1 MRIALSLLALF
12 AIAVAAALLAGNNQ
26 GTITLFWPP
35 YRLDLSLNLVLALA
49 LGVFLVL
56 HLALRALS
64 LLFNMPREARRWRIQ
79 HRERAMFVAM
89 LDSLAHL
96 VAGRFIRARK
106 AAEMVLLQEGVLH
119 RGGEKPI
126 YGDRLRSMAHL
137 LAAESA
143 HSLQNREDRENH
155 LRQALSQS
163 DKRNA
168 QETREGVQLRAARW
182 ALDDRDAAGS
192 LRRLEE
198 LPHGASRRTAAMR
211 LRLKAA
217 RLGGQTTTALETA
230 RLLAK
235 HRAFSVAAGQSIV
248 RGLVLELINA
258 THDAAQLDRVWAT
271 LDAAERVDPDIAII
285 AAQRLLRLHGDV
297 ALSRLWLLPIW
308 ELALQG
314 VAVGLTASDKSGN
327 QSTAQELTQ
336 DQRVGLIET
345 LELSFAQTSGTSD
358 TSDSS
363 GTSGTSVAP
372 DTPDAAWLTRI
383 EGAQLRFPGD
393 PMLQYLA
400 GMTCMHL
407 KLWGKAQQLLTHSLP
422 QLRSARLARKAWL
435 TLAALAEQR
444 GDAPAATQA
453 LKKALSSV

>member
-35 YRLDLSLNLVLALA
+35 YRVDLSLNLVLAVM
-49 LGVFLVL
+49 LGAFLVL

-64 LLFNMPREARRWRIQ
+64 LLFGMPREARRWRIQ

-89 LDSLAHL
+89 VDSLAHL

-106 AAEMVLLQEGVLH
+106 SAEMVLLQEGVLH

-143 HSLQNREDRENH
+143 HSLQNREDREAH
-155 LRQALSQS
+155 FREALSQS
-163 DKRNA
+163 NKRDA

-182 ALDDRDAAGS
+182 ALDDRDAAAT
-192 LRRLEE
+192 LRWLEE
-198 LPHGASRRTAAMR
+198 LPHGASRRTVAMR

-248 RGLVLELINA
+248 RGLVLELIGT
-258 THDAAQLDRVWAT
+258 THDAAQLEKVWAA
-271 LDAAERVDPDIAII
+271 LDAAERTNPDVAII
-285 AAQRLLRLHGDV
+285 AAKRLLSLHGEV
-297 ALSRLWLLPIW
+297 AQSRAWLLPVW
-308 ELALQG
+308 DQMLAS
-314 VAVGLTASDKSGN
+314 VAAVVSQADPAARQPLMP
-327 QSTAQELTQ
+327 ELTQ

-345 LELSFAQTSGTSD
+345 LEQGFAQT
-358 TSDSS
+358 
-363 GTSGTSVAP
+363 P
-372 DTPDAAWLTRI
+372 DAPDAAWLTRI

-393 PMLQYLA
+393 PTLQYLA

-407 KLWGKAQQLLTHSLP
+407 KLWGKAQQLLTQSLP
-422 QLRSARLARKAWL
+422 QLRSVKLARSAWL
-435 TLAALAEQR
+435 NLALLAEQR

>member
-35 YRLDLSLNLVLALA
+35 YRVDLSLNLVLALT
-49 LGVFLVL
+49 LGAFLVL

-64 LLFNMPREARRWRIQ
+64 LLFGMPREARRWRIQ

-106 AAEMVLLQEGVLH
+106 SAEMVLLQEGVLH
-119 RGGEKPI
+119 RGGEKAI
-126 YGDRLRSMAHL
+126 YADRLRSMAHL

-143 HSLQNREDRENH
+143 HSLQNREDRETH

-163 DKRNA
+163 DRRNA

-192 LRRLEE
+192 LRWLEE
-198 LPHGASRRTAAMR
+198 LPHGASRRTVAMR

-271 LDAAERVDPDIAII
+271 LDAADRIDPDIAI
-285 AAQRLLRLHGDV
+285 AAALRLLSLHGDV

-314 VAVGLTASDKSGN
+314 VAVGLTAGKSVN
-327 QSTAQELTQ
+327 QLPAQALTQ

-345 LELSFAQTSGTSD
+345 LELGFAQTSD
-358 TSDSS
+358 T
-363 GTSGTSVAP
+363 P

-422 QLRSARLARKAWL
+422 QLRSDRLARKAWL

-453 LKKALSSV
+453 LKKALSSE

>member
-1 MRIALSLLALF
+1 MRIALSLLTLF
-12 AIAVAAALLAGNNQ
+12 AIAVATALLAGNNQ

-35 YRLDLSLNLVLALA
+35 YRVDLSLNLVLVVM
-49 LGVFLVL
+49 LGAFVVV

-64 LLFNMPREARRWRIQ
+64 LMFGMPREARRWRIQ

-89 LDSLAHL
+89 TDSLAHL

-106 AAEMVLLQEGVLH
+106 SAEVVLLQEGVLH

-143 HSLQNREDRENH
+143 HSLQNRQDREAH
-155 LRQALSQS
+155 FREALSQS
-163 DKRNA
+163 EKREA

-182 ALDDRDAAGS
+182 ALDDRDALGS
-192 LRRLEE
+192 LRWLEE
-198 LPHGASRRTAAMR
+198 LPVGASRRTVALR

-258 THDAAQLDRVWAT
+258 THDAPQLEKVWAALELT
-271 LDAAERVDPDIAII
+271 ERDNPDIAVS
-285 AAQRLLRLHGDV
+285 AAKRLLSLEGD
-297 ALSRLWLLPIW
+297 ASLSRAWLLTVW
-308 ELALQG
+308 EQMLRSLVLMVSPALP
-314 VAVGLTASDKSGN
+314 LSLSISSSDLSAKRP
-327 QSTAQELTQ
+327 STQELTQ
-336 DQRVGLIET
+336 EQRVGLIEA
-345 LELSFAQTSGTSD
+345 LEQGFAQSQ
-358 TSDSS
+358 
-363 GTSGTSVAP
+363 AAL
-372 DTPDAAWLTRI
+372 DANWLSRI

-400 GMTCMHL
+400 GVTCLHL
-407 KLWGKAQQLLTHSLP
+407 KLWGKAQQLLTQSLP
-422 QLRSARLARKAWL
+422 QLRSGRLLRSAWL
-435 TLAALAEQR
+435 GLALLAEQR
-444 GDAPAATQA
+444 GDMQAATQA
-453 LKKALSSV
+453 LKKALSSEPTR

>member
-35 YRLDLSLNLVLALA
+35 YRVDLSLNLVLALT
-49 LGVFLVL
+49 LGAFLVL

-64 LLFNMPREARRWRIQ
+64 LLFGMPREARRWRIQ

-106 AAEMVLLQEGVLH
+106 SAEMVLLQEGVLQ
-119 RGGEKPI
+119 RGGEKPN

-143 HSLQNREDRENH
+143 HSLQNRDDRDAH
-155 LRQALSQS
+155 FLQALSQS
-163 DKRNA
+163 SKRDA

-192 LRRLEE
+192 LHWLEE
-198 LPHGASRRTAAMR
+198 LPHGASRRTVAMR

-217 RLGGQTTTALETA
+217 RLSGQTTTALETA

-258 THDAAQLDRVWAT
+258 THDAAQLEKVWAT
-271 LDAAERVDPDIAII
+271 LDAVERTNPDVAIT
-285 AAQRLLRLHGDV
+285 AAKRSLSLQGEV
-297 ALSRLWLLPIW
+297 ALSRAWLLPVW
-308 ELALQG
+308 DQMLQG
-314 VAVGLTASDKSGN
+314 VAAMVTPSDRPAQPLATQALTH
-327 QSTAQELTQ
+327 
-336 DQRVGLIET
+336 DQRVGLVEA
-345 LELSFAQTSGTSD
+345 LEQGFAQTTD
-358 TSDSS
+358 
-363 GTSGTSVAP
+363 AP
-372 DTPDAAWLTRI
+372 DADWLTRI

-407 KLWGKAQQLLTHSLP
+407 KLWGKAQQLLTQSLS
-422 QLRSARLARKAWL
+422 QMRSASLARTAWL

-444 GDAPAATQA
+444 GDAQAATQA

>member
-12 AIAVAAALLAGNNQ
+12 AIAVATALLAGNNQ

-35 YRLDLSLNLVLALA
+35 YRVDLSLNLVLVLM
-49 LGVFLVL
+49 LGAFVVL

-64 LLFNMPREARRWRIQ
+64 LLFGMPREARRWRIQ

-106 AAEMVLLQEGVLH
+106 SAEMVLLQEGVLH

-143 HSLQNREDRENH
+143 HSLQNREDREAH

-163 DKRNA
+163 DKRDA

-182 ALDDRDAAGS
+182 ALDDRDAAAS
-192 LRRLEE
+192 LRWLEE
-198 LPHGASRRTAAMR
+198 LPVGASRRTVALR

-248 RGLVLELINA
+248 RGLVLELISA
-258 THDAAQLDRVWAT
+258 THDAVQLEKVWAT
-271 LDAAERVDPDIAII
+271 LEVPLRDNPDIAVR
-285 AAQRLLRLHGDV
+285 AARQLLSLDGE
-297 ALSRLWLLPIW
+297 ATLSRTWLLPVW
-308 ELALQG
+308 EQMLQG
-314 VAVGLTASDKSGN
+314 VAAMVLPSD
-327 QSTAQELTQ
+327 QSAKQLGMQSLTQ
-336 DQRVGLIET
+336 DQCVGLVEA
-345 LELSFAQTSGTSD
+345 LEQGFAHAAD
-358 TSDSS
+358 
-363 GTSGTSVAP
+363 AP
-372 DTPDAAWLTRI
+372 DADWLTRI
-383 EGAQLRFPGD
+383 EGAQLRYPGD

-407 KLWGKAQQLLTHSLP
+407 KLWGKAQQLLTQSLP
-422 QLRSARLARKAWL
+422 QLRNDRLARSAWL
-435 TLAALAEQR
+435 SLALLAEQR
-444 GDAPAATQA
+444 GDAQAATQA
-453 LKKALSSV
+453 LKRALSTV

>member
-12 AIAVAAALLAGNNQ
+12 AMAVAAALLAGDNQ

-35 YRLDLSLNLVLALA
+35 YRVDLSLNLFMVIA

-64 LLFNMPREARRWRIQ
+64 LLFGMPREARRWRIQ

-106 AAEMVLLQEGVLH
+106 SAEMVLLQEGVLH
-119 RGGEKPI
+119 RGGEKPV

-143 HSLQNREDRENH
+143 HSLQNRDDREAH
-155 LRQALSQS
+155 FRQALSQS
-163 DKRNA
+163 DKRDA

-182 ALDDRDAAGS
+182 ALDDRDAAAS
-192 LRRLEE
+192 LRWLEE
-198 LPHGASRRTAAMR
+198 LPHGASRRTVALR

-217 RLGGQTTTALETA
+217 RQGGQTATALETA

-248 RGLVLELINA
+248 RGLVLELINT
-258 THDAAQLDRVWAT
+258 THDAMQLQKVWAT
-271 LDAAERVDPDIAII
+271 LDAMERSNPDIAIN
-285 AAQRLLRLHGDV
+285 AARRLVSLGADV
-297 ALSRLWLLPIW
+297 GQSRAWLLPVW
-308 ELALQG
+308 EQMLQG
-314 VAVGLTASDKSGN
+314 LAAIVSQADQVAKLPVTQA
-327 QSTAQELTQ
+327 LTQ
-336 DQRVGLIET
+336 DQRVGLVEA
-345 LELSFAQTSGTSD
+345 LEQGFAQAAD
-358 TSDSS
+358 
-363 GTSGTSVAP
+363 V
-372 DTPDAAWLTRI
+372 PDAAWLTRI
-383 EGAQLRFPGD
+383 EGAQLRYPGD

-400 GMTCMHL
+400 GITCMHL
-407 KLWGKAQQLLTHSLP
+407 KLWGKAQQLLTQSLP
-422 QLRSARLARKAWL
+422 QLRSGRLARSAWL
-435 TLAALAEQR
+435 SLAALAEQQ
-444 GDAPAATQA
+444 GDTQATTQA
-453 LKKALSSV
+453 LKKALSSA

>member
-1 MRIALSLLALF
+1 MRIALSLLTLF
-12 AIAVAAALLAGNNQ
+12 AIAVATALLAGNNQ

-35 YRLDLSLNLVLALA
+35 YRIDLSLNLVLVVL
-49 LGVFLVL
+49 LGAFVVL

-64 LLFNMPREARRWRIQ
+64 LLFGMPREARRWRIQ

-89 LDSLAHL
+89 MDSLAHL
-96 VAGRFIRARK
+96 VAGRFIRARRS
-106 AAEMVLLQEGVLH
+106 AEVVLLQEGVLH

-143 HSLQNREDRENH
+143 HSLQNREDREAH
-155 LRQALSQS
+155 FRQALSQS
-163 DKRNA
+163 DKREA

-182 ALDDRDAAGS
+182 AMDDRDALGS
-192 LRRLEE
+192 LRWLEE
-198 LPHGASRRTAAMR
+198 LPVGASRRTVALR

-258 THDAAQLDRVWAT
+258 THDAPQLEKVWAT
-271 LDAAERVDPDIAII
+271 LESTERDNPDIAVS
-285 AAQRLLRLHGDV
+285 AAKRLLGLEGD
-297 ALSRLWLLPIW
+297 ASRSRTWLLPVW
-308 ELALQG
+308 EHMLRSLDLMLSPALS
-314 VAVGLTASDKSGN
+314 LSISSSDLSAKRPS
-327 QSTAQELTQ
+327 AQELTQ
-336 DQRVGLIET
+336 EQQVGLIEA
-345 LELSFAQTSGTSD
+345 LEQGFARSQH
-358 TSDSS
+358 
-363 GTSGTSVAP
+363 AP
-372 DTPDAAWLTRI
+372 DATWLSRI

-400 GMTCMHL
+400 GVTCLHL
-407 KLWGKAQQLLTHSLP
+407 KLWGKAQQLLTQSLP
-422 QLRSARLARKAWL
+422 QLRSGRLSRSAWL
-435 TLAALAEQR
+435 GLAALAEQR
-444 GDAPAATQA
+444 GDMQAATQA
-453 LKKALSSV
+453 LKEALSSEPTR

>member
-12 AIAVAAALLAGNNQ
+12 AVAVAAALLAGNNQ

-35 YRLDLSLNLVLALA
+35 YRVDLSLNLVLVLM
-49 LGVFLVL
+49 LGAFSVL

-64 LLFNMPREARRWRIQ
+64 LLFGMPREARRWRIQ
-79 HRERAMFVAM
+79 HRERTMFVAM

-106 AAEMVLLQEGVLH
+106 SAEMVLLQEGVLH
-119 RGGEKPI
+119 RGGEKPV

-143 HSLQNREDRENH
+143 HSLQNREDREVH
-155 LRQALSQS
+155 FRQALSQS
-163 DKRNA
+163 HKRDA

-182 ALDDRDAAGS
+182 ALDDRDATAT
-192 LRRLEE
+192 LRWLEE
-198 LPHGASRRTAAMR
+198 LPHGASRRTVAMR

-258 THDAAQLDRVWAT
+258 THDAAQLEKVWAA
-271 LDAAERVDPDIAII
+271 LDAVERTNADIAIV
-285 AAQRLLRLHGDV
+285 AAKRLLSLQGEV
-297 ALSRLWLLPIW
+297 ALSRAWLLPAW
-308 ELALQG
+308 DQMLQG
-314 VAVGLTASDKSGN
+314 LAAMVALTD
-327 QSTAQELTQ
+327 QSTKQWPAQELTQ
-336 DQRVGLIET
+336 DQRVGLIEA
-345 LELSFAQTSGTSD
+345 LEQGFAQTPD
-358 TSDSS
+358 
-363 GTSGTSVAP
+363 AP
-372 DTPDAAWLTRI
+372 DTAWLTHI
-383 EGAQLRFPGD
+383 EGAQLRYPGD

-407 KLWGKAQQLLTHSLP
+407 KLWGKAQQLLTQSLP
-422 QLRSARLARKAWL
+422 QLRSARLARSAWL
-435 TLAALAEQR
+435 SLAVLAERR
-444 GDAPAATQA
+444 GDAPAAALA
-453 LKKALSSV
+453 LKRALSSV